1 MWLQLHEL
9 GDAARGEETGQEH
22 RRGLRISGRV
32 VGADEGDVV
41 AEAQVAEAVG
51 PEALGIERA
60 GQAQGAEAE
69 CVRDVHAGTR
79 QAAGE
84 EQPVELGVVRAHDAA
99 VEERDELVGD
109 VTHPGC
115 SAQRPP

>member
-22 RRGLRISGRV
+22 RRGLRVGGRV

-51 PEALGIERA
+51 PEPFGIERA
-60 GQAQGAEAE
+60 GQPQGAEAE
-69 CVRDVHAGTR
+69 P
-79 QAAGE
+79 AGE